1 MELEDSDFKK
11 HFYEKLK
18 KKKKKEK
25 TLPEA
30 ESSKGEKKEE
40 GPPVMLQQRK
50 QAQIFGRLRREL
62 DMGSRVKN
70 HLLKAET
77 LFQVAAF

>member
-1 MELEDSDFKK
+1 
-11 HFYEKLK
+11 
-18 KKKKKEK
+18 
-25 TLPEA
+25 
-30 ESSKGEKKEE
+30 
-40 GPPVMLQQRK
+40 MLQQRK

>member
-18 KKKKKEK
+18 KKEKKEK

-30 ESSKGEKKEE
+30 ESSKGEKED
-40 GPPVMLQQRK
+40 PPVMLQQRK